1 MDKVLRW
8 ESDILTSYNFRVKL
22 TCCATCSFIVLGTKA
37 GTLYIHDN
45 NTKERLLLVSSTEF
59 GSTPHAITNISVSP
73 DEKYIGV
80 SNANFQVFILELE
93 FSGSNTV
100 KAAKVLTW
108 HQEHQES
115 VDALCW
121 SVESD
126 KLFSGDKQG
135 HVIELRPIRSS
146 LMKIID
152 PKTVRVLKDDGPI
165 VQIQASRGYI
175 LVSST
180 KRTSLVS
187 LVDLNYKAL
196 GTAARDGVFG
206 ACSQMKKKEE
216 FIYAAR
222 PGKRMWC
229 CDKSSGKVL
238 STLKFE
244 TTTNPA
250 LKNFGLLLPLGGHV
264 VTWNS
269 ESISVLDI
277 SRLKGI
283 YYKSDMG
290 TITFVS
296 THGNICHVIHGDNVI
311 SRLTTPV
318 EVTEEPKQEKAPIIE
333 KEPEPKLDPIEP
345 IVEPT
350 IEQVI
355 EPEPIVEQ
363 PVMEP
368 IVEQVVT
375 PRESVPIEKK
385 IPPVQEEALITTEW
399 NAITPKIQAE
409 VVKTKKKKRRV
420 IEFDDNSTSATEI
433 TISPKK
439 SPRTKKKKNKEQE
452 QILLDEQDRLQV
464 THEELER
471 KQREQAERIQLEQVE
486 RMQREQAERMQ
497 REEAERIQ
505 REQIERMQ
513 REQAERIQRE
523 QAERIQREEAEQV
536 ERMQEKRKREEEE
549 RKKLEEE
556 RKQREEAERLQE
568 LEKEQERLEK
578 ERNKHSEQVCIQ
590 FI

>member
-80 SNANFQVFILELE
+80 SNANLQVFILELE

-115 VDALCW
+115 IDALCW
-121 SVESD
+121 SVDSD

-135 HVIELRPIRSS
+135 HVIELRPTRSS

-296 THGNICHVIHGDNVI
+296 THNNICHVIHGDNVI
-311 SRLTTPV
+311 SRLTI
-318 EVTEEPKQEKAPIIE
+318 EITEEPKQEKVTIIE
-333 KEPEPKLDPIEP
+333 KEPEPKVDPIEP

-355 EPEPIVEQ
+355 EPEPIVE
-363 PVMEP
+363 PVIEQG
-368 IVEQVVT
+368 IEQVIT
-375 PRESVPIEKK
+375 PRESVIEKK
-385 IPPVQEEALITTEW
+385 ILPPPVQEEALITTEW

-452 QILLDEQDRLQV
+452 QLLLDEQDQLQV
-464 THEELER
+464 EELER
-471 KQREQAERIQLEQVE
+471 KQREEAERIQQVEREQAE
-486 RMQREQAERMQ
+486 RMQREQAERLQ
-497 REEAERIQ
+497 REEA
-505 REQIERMQ
+505 ERMQ
-513 REQAERIQRE
+513 REQAERIQE
-523 QAERIQREEAEQV
+523 LQ
-536 ERMQEKRKREEEE
+536 RKREEEE
-549 RKKLEEE
+549 RTKREERKREEE

-568 LEKEQERLEK
+568 LEKERIEK